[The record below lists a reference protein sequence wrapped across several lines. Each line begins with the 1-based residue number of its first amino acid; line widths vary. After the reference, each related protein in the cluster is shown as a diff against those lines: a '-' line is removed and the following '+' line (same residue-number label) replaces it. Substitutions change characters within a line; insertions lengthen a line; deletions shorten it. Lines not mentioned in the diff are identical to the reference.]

1 MLHQLMSVSFV
12 LLNLLKVVQHNI
24 PHFAPIFI
32 ALKQIALLSVKKLTV
47 TSEVSHAHHKTGVPL
62 QVIHWHHIKLGDG
75 IVLGY
80 QEHDRNANLMQ
91 VMVTRNAF
99 VELVC
104 RGVAD

>member
-1 MLHQLMSVSFV
+1 M
-12 LLNLLKVVQHNI
+12 LLNLLEVVQHNI

-32 ALKQIALLSVKKLTV
+32 TPKQIALLSLEKFTV
-47 TSEVSHAHHKTGVPL
+47 TSKVSHAHHKVGVPL

-75 IVLGY
+75 VVLGY
-80 QEHDRNANLMQ
+80 QEHHRNTNLMQ
-91 VMVTRNAF
+91 VTVTRNAF